1 MMTFVFLIAIVM
13 IIGSI
18 LAIIVSTIEYFIYN
32 ELTKENVQEY
42 KTTLKIFSIIL
53 CIGIIIAQIYIH
65 FEGIPQILGW

>member
-1 MMTFVFLIAIVM
+1 MMTFVFTISIVIIA
-13 IIGSI
+13 GST

-42 KTTLKIFSIIL
+42 KTTLKIFSIML

>member
-1 MMTFVFLIAIVM
+1 MMTFVFTIAIVM
-13 IIGSI
+13 IVGST
-18 LAIIVSTIEYFIYN
+18 LAIIASTIEYFIYN

-42 KTTLKIFSIIL
+42 KTTLKIFSIML